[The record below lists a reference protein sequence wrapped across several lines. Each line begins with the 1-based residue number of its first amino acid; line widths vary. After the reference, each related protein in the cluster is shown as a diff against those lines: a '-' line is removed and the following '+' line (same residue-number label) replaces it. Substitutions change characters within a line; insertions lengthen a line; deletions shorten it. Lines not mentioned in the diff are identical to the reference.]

1 MEVRINRWLFTA
13 TDFSYILM
21 KNALPP
27 QAQSRN
33 ENFAPSTLRFGCKIN
48 ISGLVNDF
56 KDREGEALRRKGLS
70 QNEHVSIHVP
80 THRQNHT
87 TSAHKQTSTTG
98 VPDRIALLVSPTVV
112 S

>member
-1 MEVRINRWLFTA
+1 MYTGRAGGKPSTGW
-13 TDFSYILM
+13 
-21 KNALPP
+21 ALPP
-27 QAQSRN
+27 SLYSL